1 MTHDAIN
8 QARTLFPRGLT
19 QPEGSFRF
27 SIDALLLAS
36 FAHGGARSM
45 LDLGTGC
52 GVVGLAYCLL
62 HEQCR
67 GLGIELEKDL
77 ATAACHNARML
88 GLAERF
94 HIMQA
99 DLAMPQSHADYSMPL
114 ANYDLVLSNPPYRLP
129 NSGRAAASP
138 MRQQALFESAASL
151 DDFIR
156 NASKALR
163 NGGRCALIY
172 GAQRLPDLIIALR
185 HAGLEPKRLRM
196 VHSRLDG
203 PARLVLVESMKGAKA
218 ELRIEPPLILYE
230 GQGSDT
236 KLSAQALAFSPFL
249 ACNAQRSA

>member
-1 MTHDAIN
+1 MQDTIS

-36 FAHGGARSM
+36 FAHGGARTM

-62 HEQCR
+62 HEECR
-67 GLGIELEKDL
+67 GLGIELEKGL
-77 ATAACHNARML
+77 VSAACHNALML
-88 GLAERF
+88 GLAEHF

-99 DLAMPQSHADYSMPL
+99 DLSAMLQSHADYPMPL
-114 ANYDLVLSNPPYRLP
+114 VNYDLVLSNPPYRLP
-129 NSGRAAASP
+129 SSGRAAASP

-151 DDFIR
+151 NDFVC

-172 GAQRLPDLIIALR
+172 GAQRLPDLIISLR
-185 HAGLEPKRLRM
+185 HARLEPKRLCM